1 MSKYLESINEKE
13 KNKNNNYLNHLIN
26 ESSKDL
32 IKEVIKYG
40 SLFYK
45 ENIIPRFNKFIKN
58 PKINIKFSYFKVKK
72 DVLQLKNEIKNIIL
86 FNKNRTIELYSFD
99 KKTFRYKTNFEKLEI
114 NNLENISNIN
124 KINCMKE
131 LIDGNLLLG
140 TNNGH
145 IMKLKLN
152 ERKKNNKT
160 SCVFQILND
169 IKVENK
175 KIIEDLIE
183 INLNTFVSK
192 DEENIKIWKNYKIIK
207 YLEKGDILRTN
218 NFLIV
223 VNSSLIFYD
232 IKNFKE
238 ISRIDKKIIN
248 PTFINEKIL
257 IGDDNFSSII
267 QMIDIEEKKIIKE
280 KEYKPCKNFI
290 LKKLSKKW
298 TVQLGKGDNV
308 KLVKIDL
315 INKNNNYD
323 LVCNNK
329 ESLTIESSE
338 FLTNLFDEFFIT
350 SKEGKI
356 SCYGCF

>member
-1 MSKYLESINEKE
+1 MIIY
-13 KNKNNNYLNHLIN
+13 KN
-26 ESSKDL
+26 
-32 IKEVIKYG
+32 G
-40 SLFYK
+40 
-45 ENIIPRFNKFIKN
+45 
-58 PKINIKFSYFKVKK
+58 
-72 DVLQLKNEIKNIIL
+72 
-86 FNKNRTIELYSFD
+86 TIELYSFD
-99 KKTFRYKTNFEKLEI
+99 KKTFRYKTNFVKLEI
-114 NNLENISNIN
+114 DNLENISNIN
-124 KINCMKE
+124 KINCLKE

-145 IMKLKLN
+145 IMKLKLS

-160 SCVFQILND
+160 SCVFQILDD

-175 KIIEDLIE
+175 KIIDDLIE
-183 INLNTFVSK
+183 INLNPFVSK

-248 PTFINEKIL
+248 PTFVNEKIL
-257 IGDDNFSSII
+257 IGDVNFSSII
-267 QMIDIEEKKIIKE
+267 RMIDIEEKKIIKE
-280 KEYKPCKNFI
+280 KVYKPCKNFI
-290 LKKLSKKW
+290 LKKIGKNW
-298 TVQLGKGDNV
+298 TVQIGKCDNV

>member
-1 MSKYLESINEKE
+1 M
-13 KNKNNNYLNHLIN
+13 
-26 ESSKDL
+26 
-32 IKEVIKYG
+32 
-40 SLFYK
+40 
-45 ENIIPRFNKFIKN
+45 
-58 PKINIKFSYFKVKK
+58 
-72 DVLQLKNEIKNIIL
+72 QLL
-86 FNKNRTIELYSFD
+86 D
-99 KKTFRYKTNFEKLEI
+99 
-114 NNLENISNIN
+114 
-124 KINCMKE
+124 
-131 LIDGNLLLG
+131 
-140 TNNGH
+140 
-145 IMKLKLN
+145 
-152 ERKKNNKT
+152 
-160 SCVFQILND
+160 D

-183 INLNTFVSK
+183 INLNKFVSK

-238 ISRIDKKIIN
+238 ISKIDKKIIN
-248 PTFINEKIL
+248 PTLLNEKIL
-257 IGDDNFSSII
+257 IGEDNFSSIF

-280 KEYKPCKNFI
+280 KEYKPGKNFI
-290 LKKLSKKW
+290 VKKICKKW
-298 TVQLGKGDNV
+298 AVKLDKGDNAI
-308 KLVKIDL
+308 LIKIDL

-323 LVCNNK
+323 VVCNNK

>member
-1 MSKYLESINEKE
+1 MIIY
-13 KNKNNNYLNHLIN
+13 KN
-26 ESSKDL
+26 
-32 IKEVIKYG
+32 G
-40 SLFYK
+40 
-45 ENIIPRFNKFIKN
+45 
-58 PKINIKFSYFKVKK
+58 
-72 DVLQLKNEIKNIIL
+72 
-86 FNKNRTIELYSFD
+86 TIELYSLD
-99 KKTFRYKTNFEKLEI
+99 KKTFRYKTNFVKLEI
-114 NNLENISNIN
+114 DNLENISNIN
-124 KINCMKE
+124 KINCLKE

-152 ERKKNNKT
+152 ERKKNNKI
-160 SCVFQILND
+160 SCVFQLLDD

-248 PTFINEKIL
+248 PTLLNEKIL
-257 IGDDNFSSII
+257 IGEDILSSIF
-267 QMIDIEEKKIIKE
+267 QMIEIEEKK
-280 KEYKPCKNFI
+280 
-290 LKKLSKKW
+290 
-298 TVQLGKGDNV
+298 
-308 KLVKIDL
+308 
-315 INKNNNYD
+315 
-323 LVCNNK
+323 
-329 ESLTIESSE
+329 
-338 FLTNLFDEFFIT
+338 
-350 SKEGKI
+350 
-356 SCYGCF
+356 